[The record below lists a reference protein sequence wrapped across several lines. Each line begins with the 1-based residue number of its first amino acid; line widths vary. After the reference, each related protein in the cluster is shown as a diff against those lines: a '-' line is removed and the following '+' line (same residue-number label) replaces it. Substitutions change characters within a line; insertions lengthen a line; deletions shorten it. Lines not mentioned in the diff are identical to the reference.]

1 MRANGSQE
9 GFMENAPGV
18 KDRVVVV
25 TGAARGM
32 GRPLVLVRFIAERM
46 TP

>member
-9 GFMENAPGV
+9 GFMENAPGL

-25 TGAARGM
+25 TGARVAWADRSFSYDSLLRG
-32 GRPLVLVRFIAERM
+32 
-46 TP
+46 